1 MIRRMDKQE
10 LVAMLRTGHDR
21 LASSIA
27 ALSDDELALPAQGE
41 WTRRD
46 IDA

>member
-1 MIRRMDKQE
+1 
-10 LVAMLRTGHDR
+10 MLRTGHDR

-46 IDA
+46 VVAHIEW